1 MRLNPGATDRR
12 ALGALRVPLISL
24 GILVGVTVII
34 RLILDPLA
42 THETRKALDQLQG
55 FKGDFERV
63 HVTIF
68 GPSYAITHLKL
79 VQTTPGGDKGGAQA
93 SARDPLV
100 YVEHA
105 RLGISWRELLHLRLT
120 ASLRLDEPKIVITP
134 TKTVSKGSPKA
145 PDLSDQ
151 LQTITAL
158 KVSRIEVVGGEV
170 LFHESAGAHQQELW
184 VHRLDLVVQNLAT
197 RPGLSN
203 GRPATVTG
211 HGTVGRSG
219 ELNVFVSADPFA
231 SPLSFAG
238 QISVQH
244 LKAAELY
251 EFIDPKT
258 GLQAGKGTI
267 DVFADFVSRRGM
279 LTGGVKPVLKNI
291 EIRPAEAGAWDR
303 LKAWLADKTVKIASD
318 RVPGRNAAATIIPIE
333 GRLTDPDI
341 ELWPTLLGVVRNAF
355 VEGLTS
361 GFANV
366 PPPMAE
372 KKEGGLKQA
381 RNALKKD
388 KGPPKAQPPGSK
400 ARS

>member
-1 MRLNPGATDRR
+1 MRANPRPTDQR
-12 ALGALRVPLISL
+12 ALGALRVPLISV
-24 GILVGVTVII
+24 GILVCVMVII

-68 GPSYAITHLKL
+68 GPGYDITHFKL
-79 VQTTPGGDKGGAQA
+79 VQTTAGADKGGAQA

-105 RLGISWRELLHLRLT
+105 HLEIRWRELLHLRLT
-120 ASLRLDEPKIVITP
+120 ASLRLDKPKLVITP

-145 PDLSDQ
+145 PDLTDQ
-151 LQTITAL
+151 LQKITAL
-158 KVSRIEVVGGEV
+158 KVSRIEVLGGEV
-170 LFHESAGAHQQELW
+170 LFRESAGAHQQELW
-184 VHRLDLVVQNLAT
+184 VHRLELVVQNLAT
-197 RPGLSN
+197 RSALSN
-203 GRPATVTG
+203 GRPTTVTG

-219 ELNVFVSADPFA
+219 ELNLFVSADPFA

-238 QISVQH
+238 QMSVQH
-244 LKAAELY
+244 LEAAELY
-251 EFIDPKT
+251 EFIEPKT
-258 GLQAGKGTI
+258 DLQAGKGTI
-267 DVFADFVSRRGM
+267 DIFADFVCKGGTLS
-279 LTGGVKPVLKNI
+279 GGVKPVLKNI
-291 EIRPAEAGAWDR
+291 EIRPAEAGPWDR
-303 LKAWLADKTVKIASD
+303 LKAWLADKTVKTVSD
-318 RVPGRNAAATIIPIE
+318 RVPGRHAAATTIPIE
-333 GRLTDPDI
+333 GRLTDPDV
-341 ELWPTLLGVVRNAF
+341 ELWPTVLGVVRNAF

-366 PPPMAE
+366 PPPIAE

-381 RNALKKD
+381 RNALRKNN
-388 KGPPKAQPPGSK
+388 GPPKAQPPKLK